1 MESCG
6 EEGVGRVV
14 RGEVWEGVCERRC
27 SLGPLTT
34 CMHTVMTYNVHS
46 NHQN

>member
-27 SLGPLTT
+27 ALVHSQH
-34 CMHTVMTYNVHS
+34 MHTVTTYNVHS
-46 NHQN
+46 NHRN